1 MTRKELIRQIKNKRS
16 FLCIGLDTDITK
28 IPSFLFDHQDPVF
41 EFNKQI
47 IDSTHDLCVA
57 YKINTAFYERRGV
70 EGWRSLVRTSQ
81 IIPNSCLSIADA
93 KRGDIGNTSAMYA
106 KAFFDEASSGMSFDA
121 VTVAP
126 YMGNDSVRPFLSFK
140 NKWVILLALTSNE
153 GSMDFQFLKSGDDHH
168 LFETV
173 IRKAQTWGNADQLM
187 FVVGATRGDAF
198 RNIRKYA
205 PDHIL
210 LVPGIGAQGGSV
222 QDVCKYGMNADC
234 GLLVNA
240 SRSIIYA
247 SNGADFAQKARVEAQ
262 KIQAEMAAELDQY
275 GL

>member
-57 YKINTAFYERRGV
+57 YKINTAFYECQGV
-70 EGWRSLVRTSQ
+70 QGWQSLVKTWQ
-81 IIPNSCLSIADA
+81 IIPDGCLSIADA

-126 YMGNDSVRPFLSFK
+126 YMGNDSVKPFLSFN

-153 GSMDFQFLKSGDDHH
+153 GSMDFQFLKSGDHH

-187 FVVGATRGDAF
+187 FVVGATQGEAF
-198 RNIRKYA
+198 KNIRKYA

-210 LVPGIGAQGGSV
+210 LVPGIGTQGGSL

-247 SNGADFAQKARVEAQ
+247 SNGAGFAERARLEAQ
-262 KIQAEMAAELDQY
+262 KIQAEMDAELDQY